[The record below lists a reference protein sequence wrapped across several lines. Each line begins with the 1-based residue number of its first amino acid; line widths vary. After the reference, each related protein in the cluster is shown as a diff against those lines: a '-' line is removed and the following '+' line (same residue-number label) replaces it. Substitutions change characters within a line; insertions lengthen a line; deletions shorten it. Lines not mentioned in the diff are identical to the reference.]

1 MSTKRKNSFNPDW
14 ENDYEFVKRSRK
26 GESYFYCSICQK
38 DCNVEL
44 MGVSAIT
51 AHQNCK
57 AHKQI
62 VEERRKSS
70 TMAQFV
76 VNKSVPT
83 AIELKIAAAEG
94 FIFNLNFINQFQP
107 VYRFVGIPRCT
118 LSFFCI
124 DRLCFV
130 AFQNNFN

>member
-1 MSTKRKNSFNPDW
+1 MTSKRKNSFNSDW
-14 ENDYEFVKRSRK
+14 EKEYEFVKRSRK

-38 DCNVEL
+38 DYNVES

-51 AHQNCK
+51 AHKNYK

-76 VNKSVPT
+76 VNKSAPT
-83 AIELKIAAAEG
+83 PIDFKIAAAEG
-94 FIFNLNFINQFQP
+94 IIFLGYNFFKFPTISSRNCWKKFILMIN
-107 VYRFVGIPRCT
+107 T
-118 LSFFCI
+118 NSW
-124 DRLCFV
+124 
-130 AFQNNFN
+130 NKNK